1 MISGREKIFII
12 TKNLYVEYIFLNSQY
27 LYVSMY
33 TEYIMNSYSSI
44 KTQVAQ
50 IKKKNKNT
58 KLYK

>member
-50 IKKKNKNT
+50 I
-58 KLYK
+58 